1 MSFHRI
7 ILRCSGS
14 NSCCS
19 SHSYYPWVLKMIV
32 SGVLVFLITG
42 FAQADPYKTSY
53 NQQGVKVS
61 ISMSATSVRVAEPF
75 TVTYELISPAE
86 KSLVWPAVTDQL
98 GPFDVIDSKDLFEIP
113 VDSGRMWRRTLTLE
127 SIHSGDLEVPEL
139 SVNLLSTDSK
149 SVQAEP
155 VEVINLAAQPVT
167 ITSVLEGRADPT
179 QFRDI
184 QSVVDVEVPVQE
196 TSQWT
201 TWGITGLGGLSLACL
216 ALVIMAVRNRSI
228 TPANWVLQQ
237 LDNLWERVRE
247 NPAENQQHVTE
258 LTDITKH
265 YLALQFDIPASQ
277 QTTHEL
283 LQLLAEQNIGSSMV
297 RDDLSNVLSLAD
309 EVKFAGLNLS
319 VDELQAAIHTVRQ
332 SVSELS
338 KPLVPA
344 TADSE
349 VS

>member
-1 MSFHRI
+1 MSFHRM

-14 NSCCS
+14 DSCCS
-19 SHSYYPWVLKMIV
+19 SHSCYPWVLKMIV
-32 SGVLVFLITG
+32 SGVLAFLITG
-42 FAQADPYKTSY
+42 FAQAEPFKTAY
-53 NQQGVKVS
+53 NQQGVQVS
-61 ISMSATSVRVAEPF
+61 ISMSTTSVRVAEPF
-75 TVTYELISPAE
+75 TVTYELISPSD

-139 SVNLLSTDSK
+139 SVNLLPTDSK
-149 SVQAEP
+149 GVQAEP
-155 VEVINLAAQPVT
+155 VEVISLAAQPVT
-167 ITSVLEGRADPT
+167 ITSVLEGRADPK

-196 TSQWT
+196 NSQWT
-201 TWGITGLGGLSLACL
+201 TWGITGLGGLSLACM
-216 ALVIMAVRNRSI
+216 ALVIVAVRNRSI
-228 TPANWVLQQ
+228 TPANWVLRQ
-237 LDNLWERVRE
+237 LDNLSKRVRE
-247 NPAENQQHVTE
+247 NPAENHQHITE
-258 LTDITKH
+258 LTDMTKH
-265 YLALQFDIPASQ
+265 YLALQFDISASQ
-277 QTTHEL
+277 LTTHEL
-283 LQLLAEQNIGSSMV
+283 SQMLADQNIGSSLV

-309 EVKFAGLNLS
+309 EVKFAGLDLS
-319 VDELQAAIHTVRQ
+319 VDELQAAIQTVRQ

>member
-179 QFRDI
+179 TPVLRHPE
-184 QSVVDVEVPVQE
+184 QSSSFSESASASP
-196 TSQWT
+196 
-201 TWGITGLGGLSLACL
+201 
-216 ALVIMAVRNRSI
+216 RS
-228 TPANWVLQQ
+228 
-237 LDNLWERVRE
+237 
-247 NPAENQQHVTE
+247 
-258 LTDITKH
+258 
-265 YLALQFDIPASQ
+265 
-277 QTTHEL
+277 
-283 LQLLAEQNIGSSMV
+283 SSDRMS
-297 RDDLSNVLSLAD
+297 LSNACS
-309 EVKFAGLNLS
+309 S
-319 VDELQAAIHTVRQ
+319 RC
-332 SVSELS
+332 S
-338 KPLVPA
+338 PA
-344 TADSE
+344 TTFCCRACRE
-349 VS
+349 